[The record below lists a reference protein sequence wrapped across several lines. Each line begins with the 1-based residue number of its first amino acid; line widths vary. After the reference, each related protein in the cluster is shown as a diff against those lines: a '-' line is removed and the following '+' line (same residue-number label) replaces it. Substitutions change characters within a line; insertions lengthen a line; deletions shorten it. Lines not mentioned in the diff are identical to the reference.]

1 MNRRSGYSIIEV
13 LIAFAVMSMPLAVLL
28 PGQTRLLGRA
38 GTAAERAL
46 AHDYA
51 LSRRD
56 MVGVLGA
63 ETPPPSTGTWR
74 VSEDVSEGPAHRA
87 VTVSVRSASGRL
99 LAEVTRTYGIT
110 DAE

>member
-13 LIAFAVMSMPLAVLL
+13 LIAFAVMSMTLAVLL

-38 GTAAERAL
+38 GDAAERAL
-46 AHDYA
+46 AQDYA
-51 LSRRD
+51 LSRLDLVR
-56 MVGVLGA
+56 VLGA
-63 ETPPPSTGTWR
+63 EAPASSYGNWR
-74 VSEDVSEGPAHRA
+74 VSEDVAEGPAQRA

-99 LAEVTRTYGIT
+99 LAEVTRTYGVR